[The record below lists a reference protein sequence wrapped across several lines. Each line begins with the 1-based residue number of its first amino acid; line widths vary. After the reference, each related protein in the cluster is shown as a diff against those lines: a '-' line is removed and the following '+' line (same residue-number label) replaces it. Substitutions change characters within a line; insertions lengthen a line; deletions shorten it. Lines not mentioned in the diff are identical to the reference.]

1 MFLDKP
7 KILKRMEDSYFLEI
21 GSSFT
26 LPCEW
31 SIPPTSLKWT
41 FTNRSGYTEDITE
54 EVMKEKQLTIDE
66 EKGLTFE
73 NVSQSSVGI
82 YTCVGSNKFGE
93 DMCTGEISE
102 VDGKSIDL
110 RRLCIGRSKFE
121 QCSI

>member
-1 MFLDKP
+1 MFLDKL

-54 EVMKEKQLTIDE
+54 EVMKEKQLTIDK
-66 EKGLTFE
+66 EKGLIIE
-73 NVSQSSVGI
+73 NVSESSVGI

-93 DMCTGEISE
+93 DVCTGEISD
-102 VDGKSIDL
+102 VGGKSINL
-110 RRLCIGRSKFE
+110 
-121 QCSI
+121 